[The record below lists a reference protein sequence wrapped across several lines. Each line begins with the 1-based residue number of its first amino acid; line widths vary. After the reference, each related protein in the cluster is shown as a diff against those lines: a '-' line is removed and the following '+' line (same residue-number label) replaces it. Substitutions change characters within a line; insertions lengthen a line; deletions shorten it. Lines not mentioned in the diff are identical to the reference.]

1 MLCFHGAVSVSIVF
15 FVDLEFEMEIVELS
29 FLAVLL

>member
-1 MLCFHGAVSVSIVF
+1 MKLCQRELCFLLI
-15 FVDLEFEMEIVELS
+15 LNFEMEIVELS